1 MLRRLTSPNDS
12 GTIRPREGGT
22 RPSTSMANQPK
33 RAFHTAS
40 EPEIKAGQVS
50 DVYFQR
56 TIQILKAKGLTKRVK
71 AEIRLKSFP
80 QADWSFGI
88 LAGIEE
94 AAALLEGLPV
104 DVWAMDEGTVFGPH
118 EPVLVIEGNAFVG
131 GCDGVAVTKAA
142 ELIEAD
148 PTGTIPHALVLMFGD
163 TVEALRAF
171 HEVIDPKVRR
181 VALIDTLQ
189 DEKFEAIRVAQA
201 LGKDLYA
208 VRLDTPSSRR
218 GDFLRILEEVR
229 WELDIRGFEHVKI

>member
-1 MLRRLTSPNDS
+1 
-12 GTIRPREGGT
+12 
-22 RPSTSMANQPK
+22 MANQPK
-33 RAFHTAS
+33 RFFHTAS

-94 AAALLEGLPV
+94 AAGLLEGLPV

-118 EPVLVIEGNAFVG
+118 EPVLVIEGTYVEWAEYETALLGFLCQASGIATKAARCKRAAGERAVISFGARRMHPALAPMIERNAFVG

-142 ELIEAD
+142 ELIDAD

-163 TVEALRAF
+163 TVEALQAF

-201 LGKDLYA
+201 LG
-208 VRLDTPSSRR
+208 
-218 GDFLRILEEVR
+218 
-229 WELDIRGFEHVKI
+229 